1 MRLLQILKRRARQR
15 LRLVGWSPWHS
26 PKPPCVAD
34 RDHRSDAPL
43 AIGIALGLALGHG
56 PSTLWAQSQTSINS
70 EDISLSYGRVTQHYQ
85 TSWSDPT
92 LPAGVLRGQPPFILP
107 NLNDAGADA
116 QSDVEAGRLSPSA
129 ETADQSGKDAVLYF
143 LDLGV
148 DGMTMAVSTKHTLK
162 PGDCVA
168 VERADNYLNLRGMNR
183 GFCNADNQ
191 ATTLRLRSGNIAAAE
206 RCRMAREQLL
216 QLLLGTPVDHPAL
229 NLEEI
234 GMLCDGS

>member
-1 MRLLQILKRRARQR
+1 MHLLQILKRRARQR
-15 LRLVGWSPWHS
+15 LRLVGRSPWHS
-26 PKPPCVAD
+26 PKPPRVAD

-43 AIGIALGLALGHG
+43 AIGISLGLALGLS

-70 EDISLSYGRVTQHYQ
+70 EDISVSYGRVTQHYQ

-92 LPAGVLRGQPPFILP
+92 LPAGVLRGQPPYVLP
-107 NLNDAGADA
+107 NLNDTGADA
-116 QSDVEAGRLSPSA
+116 PSDLEAGSLSPSA
-129 ETADQSGKDAVLYF
+129 ETADQARKDAVLYF

-148 DGMTMAVSTKHTLK
+148 DGMTMAVSTKHTFK

-183 GFCNADNQ
+183 GFCNPDNQ
-191 ATTLRLRSGNIAAAE
+191 ATIRRLRSNNLTATK
-206 RCRMAREQLL
+206 RCKMAREQLL
-216 QLLLGTPVDHPAL
+216 LGTAVDHPAL

>member
-92 LPAGVLRGQPPFILP
+92 LPAGVLRGLPPTVLFD
-107 NLNDAGADA
+107 LNETGADA
-116 QSDVEAGRLSPSA
+116 PSDVAAGSLSPSA
-129 ETADQSGKDAVLYF
+129 ETADQSGEDAVLYV
-143 LDLGV
+143 LDLGM
-148 DGMTMAVSTKHTLK
+148 DGMTMAVSAKHAFK

-168 VERADNYLNLRGMNR
+168 VEQANNYLNLRGMNR
-183 GFCNADNQ
+183 GFCNPDNQ
-191 ATTLRLRSGNIAAAE
+191 ATMLQLRPDNIAAAK
-206 RCRMAREQLL
+206 RCRMAREKLL
-216 QLLLGTPVDHPAL
+216 SGNVVDNPAL
-229 NLEEI
+229 NLEAI